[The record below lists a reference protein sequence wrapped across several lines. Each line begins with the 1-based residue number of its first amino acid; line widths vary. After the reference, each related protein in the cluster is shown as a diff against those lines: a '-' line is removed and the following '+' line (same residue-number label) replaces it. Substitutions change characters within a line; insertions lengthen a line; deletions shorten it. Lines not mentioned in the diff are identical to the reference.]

1 MQLLSYTKTIILS
14 YKIIIQT
21 FMNRCLY
28 AWANRL
34 LYTQT
39 FCSVHVVHILIFC
52 CCVINSERLIVPLVI
67 LKEVVLGVKIEEYLW
82 TDWMT
87 IFIWIIRYPRK
98 RLGIYYAHYKSYRFN
113 SIVCKQFVI
122 YQKDECLI
130 YVLYY
135 HTKPKSSFWKTFFFL
150 QTAWFNLNQRCIDI
164 FFFWER

>member
-1 MQLLSYTKTIILS
+1 
-14 YKIIIQT
+14 
-21 FMNRCLY
+21 
-28 AWANRL
+28 
-34 LYTQT
+34 
-39 FCSVHVVHILIFC
+39 
-52 CCVINSERLIVPLVI
+52 
-67 LKEVVLGVKIEEYLW
+67 LW

-164 FFFWER
+164 FFFSGSARPMLNQIQPKDCCIKINIL